1 MGDVVGDSEV
11 RGPEEGR
18 LGPRELKAEGGK
30 ELLSAGESDGDLVR
44 RTSNGD
50 VIDDSGKS
58 DPREPL
64 NHVLEDGLQGEREEQ
79 GAKRTALTSSAS
91 GGDDLKARGR

>member
-1 MGDVVGDSEV
+1 MGDGVGKTWS
-11 RGPEEGR
+11 EGR
-18 LGPRELKAEGGK
+18 K
-30 ELLSAGESDGDLVR
+30 ELLRAGESDDDLVQ

-50 VIDDSGKS
+50 VIYDSGKS
-58 DPREPL
+58 DPGEPM

-91 GGDDLKARGR
+91 GGDNLKSRGR

>member
-1 MGDVVGDSEV
+1 MRGGEVGDVVGDSEV

-18 LGPRELKAEGGK
+18 LGQRELKAEGGK

-58 DPREPL
+58 DPGEPL
-64 NHVLEDGLQGEREEQ
+64 DHVLEMGCKESEKSRVP
-79 GAKRTALTSSAS
+79 
-91 GGDDLKARGR
+91 RGQP